1 MKAKLYL
8 LLDGGKEYI
17 AVITD
22 NDFLTDVLEDY
33 KVVDIKELNGEFGNW
48 PTNRLMQA
56 E

>member
-8 LLDGGKEYI
+8 LLDGGKEYM

-22 NDFLTDVLEDY
+22 KAFLADVLEDC
-33 KVVDIKELNGEFGNW
+33 KVVDIKELDGEVGNW